1 MICGNKCDLDA
12 QREVSIEE
20 GEAFAQRLGWPFFE
34 TSAKQNIN
42 VSEAMHELIRRTPRS
57 RGKEYKVVIQ
67 GAGGV
72 GKSAICIMFT
82 CGHFVDCYDP
92 TIEDSYRKQCVVK
105 GIPQTRGGGA
115 SGSSSKSHKNR
126 KLF

>member
-1 MICGNKCDLDA
+1 
-12 QREVSIEE
+12 
-20 GEAFAQRLGWPFFE
+20 
-34 TSAKQNIN
+34 
-42 VSEAMHELIRRTPRS
+42 MHELIRRTPRS

-115 SGSSSKSHKNR
+115 SGSSSKSHKNTQ
-126 KLF
+126 KII